1 MIRAPTATRGGFEA
15 DDVRGRSVPLLR
27 SLSGRAGEERASGPL
42 AGLTLAVKD
51 LFDVKGYPTGAGS
64 PIVLAQS
71 GIKTKTAPI
80 VKTLLDAGARFVGKT
95 HTDELAFSLNGK
107 NAHFGAP
114 INPAAPDRITGG
126 SSSGSMAAVAG
137 RLADI
142 ALGSDTGGSVRAPAS
157 YGGLFGIRPTHGRLS
172 LKRTW
177 PLSESL
183 DTPGWFARDG
193 DDLRRASPGVV
204 FGKDRTALPEA
215 PRLLLADDM
224 FAQAVPEAENA
235 SCAMSCS
242 ASCRCSASPRP
253 SRSSRD
259 LDALYWAFRWVQ
271 GREAWIADGAMI
283 ERFAPPLGPGVAE
296 RFAFSKSVSDDEYA
310 KGESVRKSFRAKLAR
325 LLGSDG
331 VLILPT
337 VPDIAPLVSAQRAA
351 NSTISATGRCG
362 CSASSGLSGFPQVT
376 IPVAQ
381 RAGAP
386 LGLSLIGPK
395 GSDKSLV
402 DFAVKFERAARIRIA

>member
-1 MIRAPTATRGGFEA
+1 MTYDDPFRCFVPYPDAAVKHAPE
-15 DDVRGRSVPLLR
+15 
-27 SLSGRAGEERASGPL
+27 GPL

-80 VKTLLDAGARFVGKT
+80 VKALLQAGARFVGKT

-114 INPAAPDRITGG
+114 INPAAPTRITGG
-126 SSSGSMAAVAG
+126 SSCGSMAAVAG

-177 PLSESL
+177 PLAESL

-193 DDLRRASPGVV
+193 ETFSRVGKVLL
-204 FGKDRTALPEA
+204 GKDRIALPA
-215 PRLLLADDM
+215 SPRLLVAEDL
-224 FAQAVPEAENA
+224 FAQAVPEAETILRNVVQR
-235 SCAMSCS
+235 AM
-242 ASCRCSASPRP
+242 P
-253 SRSSRD
+253 SVGEPEWVKVVRD
-259 LDALYWAFRWVQ
+259 ADALYWAFRWIQ
-271 GREAWIADGAMI
+271 GREAWAADGAMI

-296 RFAFSKSVSDDEYA
+296 RFAFSRAVTDEQYA
-310 KGESVRKSFRAKLAR
+310 RGEATRKSFRARLAR
-325 LLGSDG
+325 LLGQDG

-337 VPDIAPLVSAQRAA
+337 MPDIAPLVSAQEPELEDFRNRAL
-351 NSTISATGRCG
+351 RLLCL
-362 CSASSGLSGFPQVT
+362 SGLSGFPQVT
-376 IPVAQ
+376 IPAAQ
-381 RAGAP
+381 RDGAP

-395 GSDKSLV
+395 GSDASLI
-402 DFAVKFERAARIRIA
+402 DLALAYERAARIRMA

>member
-1 MIRAPTATRGGFEA
+1 MTYDDPFRCFVPYPDAPVKHSPA
-15 DDVRGRSVPLLR
+15 
-27 SLSGRAGEERASGPL
+27 GPL

-80 VKTLLDAGARFVGKT
+80 VKDLLEAGARFVGKT

-107 NAHFGAP
+107 NAHFGSP

-126 SSSGSMAAVAG
+126 SSCGSMAAVAG

-142 ALGSDTGGSVRAPAS
+142 AIGSDTGGSVRAPAS

-177 PLSESL
+177 PLAESL

-193 DDLRRASPGVV
+193 DAFARVGAVLL
-204 FGKDRTALPEA
+204 GKDRVTLPEA

-224 FAQAVPEAENA
+224 FGQAVPEAETILRNVVQR
-235 SCAMSCS
+235 AM
-242 ASCRCSASPRP
+242 P
-253 SRSSRD
+253 SVGQPENVKVVRD
-259 LDALYWAFRWVQ
+259 IDALYWAFRWIQ
-271 GREAWIADGAMI
+271 GREAWAADGAMI
-283 ERFAPPLGPGVAE
+283 ERFAPPLGPGVKE
-296 RFAFSKSVSDDEYA
+296 RFAFSKAVTDGEYA
-310 KGESVRKSFRAKLAR
+310 KGEATRKTFRTRLAR
-325 LLGSDG
+325 LLGQDG
-331 VLILPT
+331 VLLLPT
-337 VPDIAPLVSAQRAA
+337 VPDIAPLVSADESELEDFRNRAL
-351 NSTISATGRCG
+351 RLLCL
-362 CSASSGLSGFPQVT
+362 SGLSGFPQVT

-381 RAGAP
+381 REGAP

-395 GSDKSLV
+395 GSDKSLIA
-402 DFAVKFERAARIRIA
+402 FAIAYERATRIRIA

>member
-1 MIRAPTATRGGFEA
+1 MTYDDPFRCFVPYPDAPVKHSPT
-15 DDVRGRSVPLLR
+15 
-27 SLSGRAGEERASGPL
+27 GPL

-80 VKTLLDAGARFVGKT
+80 VKDLLEAGARFVGKT

-107 NAHFGAP
+107 NAHFGSP

-126 SSSGSMAAVAG
+126 SSCGSMAAVAG

-142 ALGSDTGGSVRAPAS
+142 AIGSDTGGSVRAPAS

-177 PLSESL
+177 PLAESL

-193 DDLRRASPGVV
+193 DV
-204 FGKDRTALPEA
+204 FARVGAVLLGKDRATLPEA

-224 FAQAVPEAENA
+224 FGQAVPESETILRNVVQRAMPSVGQPENVKVV
-235 SCAMSCS
+235 
-242 ASCRCSASPRP
+242 
-253 SRSSRD
+253 RD
-259 LDALYWAFRWVQ
+259 IDALYWAFRWIQ
-271 GREAWIADGAMI
+271 GREAWASDGAMI
-283 ERFAPPLGPGVAE
+283 ERFAPPLGPGVKE
-296 RFAFSKSVSDDEYA
+296 RFAFSKAVTDGEYA
-310 KGESVRKSFRAKLAR
+310 KGEATRKTFRTRLAR
-325 LLGSDG
+325 LLGQDG

-337 VPDIAPLVSAQRAA
+337 VPDIAPLVSADESELEDFRNRAL
-351 NSTISATGRCG
+351 RLLCL
-362 CSASSGLSGFPQVT
+362 SGLSGFPQVT

-381 RAGAP
+381 REGAP

-395 GSDKSLV
+395 GSDKSLIA
-402 DFAVKFERAARIRIA
+402 FAIAYERATRIRIA

>member
-1 MIRAPTATRGGFEA
+1 MTFNDPFRCFVPYPDA
-15 DDVRGRSVPLLR
+15 SVKH
-27 SLSGRAGEERASGPL
+27 SVTGPL

-71 GIKTKTAPI
+71 GIRPKTAPL

-107 NAHFGAP
+107 NAHYGSP
-114 INPAAPDRITGG
+114 INPAAPERITGG

-172 LKRTW
+172 LKRAW
-177 PLSESL
+177 PLAESL

-193 DDLRRASPGVV
+193 EV
-204 FGKDRTALPEA
+204 FARVAGAVFDRDRVTLPET
-215 PRLLLADDM
+215 PRLMLGDDI
-224 FAQAVPEAENA
+224 FAQAVPEAETVLRNVVQRIVPTLGQPEA
-235 SCAMSCS
+235 VKVA
-242 ASCRCSASPRP
+242 
-253 SRSSRD
+253 RD
-259 LDALYWAFRWVQ
+259 LDALYWAFRWIQ
-271 GREAWIADGAMI
+271 GREAWLADGAMI

-296 RFAFSKSVSDDEYA
+296 RFAFSKAVSDEDYA
-310 KGESVRKSFRAKLAR
+310 KGEAVRKTFRTRLAKL
-325 LLGSDG
+325 LGTDG

-337 VPDIAPLVSAQRAA
+337 VPDIAPLVSAGEAELDDFRNRAL
-351 NSTISATGRCG
+351 RLLCL
-362 CSASSGLSGFPQVT
+362 SGLSGFPQVT
-376 IPVAQ
+376 MPVAQ
-381 RAGAP
+381 REGAP

-395 GSDKSLV
+395 GSDRSLV
-402 DFAVKFERAARIRIA
+402 AFAVKFERAARIRIA

>member
-1 MIRAPTATRGGFEA
+1 MTYDDPFRCFVPYPDAAVKHAPG
-15 DDVRGRSVPLLR
+15 
-27 SLSGRAGEERASGPL
+27 GPL

-64 PIVLAQS
+64 PLVLAQS

-80 VKTLLDAGARFVGKT
+80 VKALLEAGARFVGKT

-114 INPAAPDRITGG
+114 INPAAPARITGG
-126 SSSGSMAAVAG
+126 SSCGSMAAVAG

-177 PLSESL
+177 PLAESL

-193 DDLRRASPGVV
+193 ETFARVGHVLL
-204 FGKDRTALPEA
+204 GKDRIELPEQ
-215 PRLLLADDM
+215 PRLLLADDL
-224 FAQAVPEAENA
+224 FAQAVPEAETILRNVVQR
-235 SCAMSCS
+235 AM
-242 ASCRCSASPRP
+242 P
-253 SRSSRD
+253 SLGQPEAVKVVRD
-259 LDALYWAFRWVQ
+259 ADALYWAFRWIQ
-271 GREAWIADGAMI
+271 GREAWAADGPLI

-296 RFAFSKSVSDDEYA
+296 RFAFSKAVTDEDYA
-310 KGESVRKSFRAKLAR
+310 KGEATRKAFRARLAR
-325 LLGSDG
+325 LLGQDG

-337 VPDIAPLVSAQRAA
+337 MPDIAPLVSAQEPELEDFRNRAL
-351 NSTISATGRCG
+351 RLLCL
-362 CSASSGLSGFPQVT
+362 SGLSGFPQVT
-376 IPVAQ
+376 VPVAQ
-381 RAGAP
+381 RDGAP
-386 LGLSLIGPK
+386 LGLSLLGPK
-395 GSDKSLV
+395 GSDKSLIA
-402 DFAVKFERAARIRIA
+402 FALAYERATRLRIA

>member
-1 MIRAPTATRGGFEA
+1 MTIKDDPFRCFVPYPEAPVKSAPT
-15 DDVRGRSVPLLR
+15 
-27 SLSGRAGEERASGPL
+27 GPL

-71 GIKTKTAPI
+71 GIKAKTAPL

-95 HTDELAFSLNGK
+95 HTDELAFSMTGK

-137 RLADI
+137 KLADI

-172 LKRTW
+172 LKRVW
-177 PLSESL
+177 PLAESL

-193 DDLRRASPGVV
+193 KTFARVADVV
-204 FGKDRTALPEA
+204 FGKDRTALSET
-215 PRLLLADDM
+215 PRLLLAEDM
-224 FAQAVPEAENA
+224 FAQAVPDAENA
-235 SCAMSCS
+235 LRNVVQRAMPVLGEPETVK
-242 ASCRCSASPRP
+242 AA
-253 SRSSRD
+253 RD

-271 GREAWIADGAMI
+271 GRDAWNADGAMI
-283 ERFAPPLGPGVAE
+283 ERYAPPLGPGVAE
-296 RFAFSKSVSDDEYA
+296 RFAFSKSVSDEEVA
-310 KGESVRKSFRAKLAR
+310 KADSVRKAFRNRLAK

-337 VPDIAPLVSAQRAA
+337 VPDIAPLVSASEGELEDFRNRAL
-351 NSTISATGRCG
+351 RLLCL
-362 CSASSGLSGFPQVT
+362 SGLSGFPQVT
-376 IPVAQ
+376 IPAAH
-381 RAGAP
+381 RAEAP

-402 DFAVKFERAARIRIA
+402 HFAVKFERAARIRIA

>member
-1 MIRAPTATRGGFEA
+1 MTYDDPFRCFVPYPDAPVKHSPA
-15 DDVRGRSVPLLR
+15 
-27 SLSGRAGEERASGPL
+27 GPL

-80 VKTLLDAGARFVGKT
+80 VKDLLEAGARFVGKT

-107 NAHFGAP
+107 NAHFGSP

-126 SSSGSMAAVAG
+126 SSCGSMAAVAG

-142 ALGSDTGGSVRAPAS
+142 AVGSDTGGSVRAPAS

-177 PLSESL
+177 PLAESL

-193 DDLRRASPGVV
+193 DV
-204 FGKDRTALPEA
+204 FARVSAVLLGKDRVTLPEA

-224 FAQAVPEAENA
+224 FGQAVPESETILRNVVQRAMPSVGQPENVKVV
-235 SCAMSCS
+235 
-242 ASCRCSASPRP
+242 
-253 SRSSRD
+253 RD
-259 LDALYWAFRWVQ
+259 IDALYWAFRWIQ
-271 GREAWIADGAMI
+271 GREAWASDGAMI
-283 ERFAPPLGPGVAE
+283 ERFAPPLGPGVKE
-296 RFAFSKSVSDDEYA
+296 RFAFSKAVTDGEYA
-310 KGESVRKSFRAKLAR
+310 KGEATRKTFRTRLAR
-325 LLGSDG
+325 LLGQDG

-337 VPDIAPLVSAQRAA
+337 VPDIAPLVSADESELEDFRNRAL
-351 NSTISATGRCG
+351 RLLCL
-362 CSASSGLSGFPQVT
+362 SGLSGFPQVT

-381 RAGAP
+381 REGAP

-395 GSDKSLV
+395 GSDKSLIT
-402 DFAVKFERAARIRIA
+402 FAIAYERATRIRIA

>member
-1 MIRAPTATRGGFEA
+1 MTFEDPFRCFVPYPDAPVKHA
-15 DDVRGRSVPLLR
+15 
-27 SLSGRAGEERASGPL
+27 ASGPL
-42 AGLTLAVKD
+42 SGLTLAVKD

-71 GIKTKTAPI
+71 GIKIKTAPI

-95 HTDELAFSLNGK
+95 HTDELAYSLNGK

-114 INPAAPDRITGG
+114 INPSAPDRITGG

-177 PLSESL
+177 PLSASL
-183 DTPGWFARDG
+183 DTPGWFAREG
-193 DDLRRASPGVV
+193 DVFQRVAGVV
-204 FGKDRTALPEA
+204 FGKDRTTLPEA
-215 PRLLLADDM
+215 PRLVLADDM
-224 FAQAVPEAENA
+224 FAQAVPEAETILRNVVQRV
-235 SCAMSCS
+235 M
-242 ASCRCSASPRP
+242 PELGQP
-253 SRSSRD
+253 ETVKVSRD

-271 GREAWIADGAMI
+271 GREAWVSDGAMI
-283 ERFAPPLGPGVAE
+283 DRFAPPLGPGVAE
-296 RFAFSKSVSDDEYA
+296 RFAFSKSVSDAEYA
-310 KGESVRKSFRAKLAR
+310 RGEAVRKSFRAKLAR

-337 VPDIAPLVSAQRAA
+337 VPDVAPLVSAQEPELDDFRNRALRLLCLA
-351 NSTISATGRCG
+351 
-362 CSASSGLSGFPQVT
+362 GLSGFPQ
-376 IPVAQ
+376 ISLPVAQ

-402 DFAVKFERAARIRIA
+402 DFAVKFERAARVRIA

>member
-1 MIRAPTATRGGFEA
+1 MPI
-15 DDVRGRSVPLLR
+15 DDPFRCFVPYPEVPVP
-27 SLSGRAGEERASGPL
+27 SASSGPL

-71 GIKTKTAPI
+71 GIKARTAPM

-95 HTDELAFSLNGK
+95 HTDELAYSLNGK

-114 INPAAPDRITGG
+114 INPSAPDRITGG

-142 ALGSDTGGSVRAPAS
+142 GLGSDTGGSVRAPAS
-157 YGGLFGIRPTHGRLS
+157 YGGLFGIRPSHGRLS

-177 PLSESL
+177 PLSESF
-183 DTPGWFARDG
+183 DTPGWFCRDG
-193 DDLRRASPGVV
+193 ETFARVAEAV
-204 FGKDRTALPEA
+204 FGKDRTALPPA

-224 FAQAVPEAENA
+224 FAHAVPDAETILRNVMQRVTHALGQPEAVTVA
-235 SCAMSCS
+235 
-242 ASCRCSASPRP
+242 
-253 SRSSRD
+253 RD
-259 LDALYWAFRWVQ
+259 PDALYWAFRWVQ
-271 GREAWIADGAMI
+271 GREAWASDGAMI

-296 RFAFSKSVSDDEYA
+296 RFAFAKSVSDAEYA
-310 KGESVRKSFRAKLAR
+310 KGETVRKTIRAKLAR
-325 LLGSDG
+325 LLGQDG

-337 VPDIAPLVSAQRAA
+337 VPDIAPLVSAQESELDDFRNRALRLLCLA
-351 NSTISATGRCG
+351 
-362 CSASSGLSGFPQVT
+362 GLSGFPQVSL
-376 IPVAQ
+376 PMAQ
-381 RAGAP
+381 REGAP

-402 DFAVKFERAARIRIA
+402 AFAVRFERAARVRIA

>member
-1 MIRAPTATRGGFEA
+1 MPMTF
-15 DDVRGRSVPLLR
+15 DDPFRCFVPYPDVPVKH
-27 SLSGRAGEERASGPL
+27 AASGPL

-64 PIVLAQS
+64 PTVLAQS
-71 GIKTKTAPI
+71 GIKEKTAPL
-80 VKTLLDAGARFVGKT
+80 VKTLLAAGARFVGKT

-172 LKRTW
+172 LKRVW
-177 PLSESL
+177 PLAESL

-193 DDLRRASPGVV
+193 EV
-204 FGKDRTALPEA
+204 FARVANVLFDRDRTELPEA
-215 PRLLLADDM
+215 PRLLLGDDM
-224 FAQAVPEAENA
+224 FAQAVPEAETILRNVVQRIVPA
-235 SCAMSCS
+235 LGQPQPVKVA
-242 ASCRCSASPRP
+242 
-253 SRSSRD
+253 RD
-259 LDALYWAFRWVQ
+259 LDALYWAFRWIQ

-283 ERFAPPLGPGVAE
+283 ERFAPPLGPGVAD
-296 RFAFSKSVSDDEYA
+296 RFAFSKAVTDADYA
-310 KGESVRKSFRAKLAR
+310 KGEAVRKAFRSR
-325 LLGSDG
+325 LSKMLGSDG
-331 VLILPT
+331 VLLLPT
-337 VPDIAPLVSAQRAA
+337 VPDIAPLVSADEAALEDFRNRAL
-351 NSTISATGRCG
+351 RLLCL
-362 CSASSGLSGFPQVT
+362 SGLSGFPQVT
-376 IPVAQ
+376 LPVAQ
-381 RAGAP
+381 REGAP

-395 GSDKSLV
+395 GSDRSLV
-402 DFAVKFERAARIRIA
+402 AFAVKFERAARVRIA

>member
-1 MIRAPTATRGGFEA
+1 MTFDDPFRCFVPYPDSSVKHAPT
-15 DDVRGRSVPLLR
+15 
-27 SLSGRAGEERASGPL
+27 GPL
-42 AGLTLAVKD
+42 GGLTLAVKD

-64 PIVLAQS
+64 PLVMAQS
-71 GIKTKTAPI
+71 GIKSKTAPI

-172 LKRTW
+172 LKRAW

-193 DDLRRASPGVV
+193 EV
-204 FGKDRTALPEA
+204 FARVAAVLFDKDRVTLPEM
-215 PRLLLADDM
+215 PRLLLGDDI
-224 FAQAVPEAENA
+224 FAQAVPEAETILRNVVQRIVPELGQPDA
-235 SCAMSCS
+235 IKVV
-242 ASCRCSASPRP
+242 
-253 SRSSRD
+253 RD

-271 GREAWIADGAMI
+271 GREAWDANGAMI

-296 RFAFSKSVSDDEYA
+296 RFAFAKTVTDADYA
-310 KGESVRKSFRAKLAR
+310 KGEVVRKAFRSRLAK

-337 VPDIAPLVSAQRAA
+337 VPDIAPLVRADEA
-351 NSTISATGRCG
+351 ALDDFRNRALRLLCL
-362 CSASSGLSGFPQVT
+362 SGLSGFPQIT
-376 IPVAQ
+376 LPVAQ
-381 RAGAP
+381 REGAP
-386 LGLSLIGPK
+386 LGLSLIGPR
-395 GSDKSLV
+395 GSDRSLV
-402 DFAVKFERAARIRIA
+402 NYAVKFERAARIRIA

>member
-1 MIRAPTATRGGFEA
+1 MVKDDPFRCFMPYPDAPVKNAP
-15 DDVRGRSVPLLR
+15 D
-27 SLSGRAGEERASGPL
+27 GPL

-64 PIVLAQS
+64 PTVLAQS

-80 VKTLLDAGARFVGKT
+80 VKALLDAGARFVGKT
-95 HTDELAFSLNGK
+95 ITDELAFSMNGK

-137 RLADI
+137 KLADI

-177 PLSESL
+177 PLAESL

-193 DDLRRASPGVV
+193 KTFARVADVV
-204 FGKDRTALPEA
+204 LGKDRSVLPEI
-215 PRLLLADDM
+215 PRLLLAQDM
-224 FAQAVPEAENA
+224 FAQATPDAENVLRNVVQR
-235 SCAMSCS
+235 AMPLMGQPETVKV
-242 ASCRCSASPRP
+242 A
-253 SRSSRD
+253 RD
-259 LDALYWAFRWVQ
+259 IDALYWAFRWVQ
-271 GREAWIADGAMI
+271 GRDAWNADGVMI
-283 ERFAPPLGPGVAE
+283 ERFHPPLGPGVAE
-296 RFAFSKSVSDDEYA
+296 RFAFAKSVSDEDYA
-310 KGESVRKSFRAKLAR
+310 KGESLRKAFRAKLAR

-337 VPDIAPLVSAQRAA
+337 VPDIAPLVSATEGELEDFRNRAL
-351 NSTISATGRCG
+351 RLLCL
-362 CSASSGLSGFPQVT
+362 SGLSGFPQVT
-376 IPVAQ
+376 IPAAQ
-381 RAGAP
+381 RDEAP

-402 DFAVKFERAARIRIA
+402 HFAVKFERAARIRIA

>member
-1 MIRAPTATRGGFEA
+1 MRPMTFDDPFRCFVPYPDAPVKNA
-15 DDVRGRSVPLLR
+15 
-27 SLSGRAGEERASGPL
+27 ASGPL

-64 PIVLAQS
+64 PTVLAQS
-71 GIKTKTAPI
+71 GIKAKTAPL
-80 VKTLLDAGARFVGKT
+80 VKNLLEAGARFVGKT

-172 LKRTW
+172 LKRVW
-177 PLSESL
+177 PLAESL

-193 DDLRRASPGVV
+193 EV
-204 FGKDRTALPEA
+204 FARVANVLFDRDRTELPET
-215 PRLLLADDM
+215 PRLLLGDDM
-224 FAQAVPEAENA
+224 FAQAVPEAETILRNVVQRIVPA
-235 SCAMSCS
+235 LGQPQPVKVA
-242 ASCRCSASPRP
+242 
-253 SRSSRD
+253 RD
-259 LDALYWAFRWVQ
+259 LDALYWAFRWIQ

-283 ERFAPPLGPGVAE
+283 ERFAPPLGPGVAD
-296 RFAFSKSVSDDEYA
+296 RFAFSKAVTEADYV
-310 KGESVRKSFRAKLAR
+310 KGEAVRKAFRSR
-325 LLGSDG
+325 LSKMLGSDG
-331 VLILPT
+331 VLLLPT
-337 VPDIAPLVSAQRAA
+337 VPDIAPLVSADEAALDDFRNRAL
-351 NSTISATGRCG
+351 RLLCL
-362 CSASSGLSGFPQVT
+362 SGLSGFPQVT
-376 IPVAQ
+376 LPVAQ
-381 RAGAP
+381 REGAP

-395 GSDKSLV
+395 GSDRSLV
-402 DFAVKFERAARIRIA
+402 AFAVKFERAARVRIA

>member
-1 MIRAPTATRGGFEA
+1 MVKDDPFRCFMPYPDAPVKNAP
-15 DDVRGRSVPLLR
+15 D
-27 SLSGRAGEERASGPL
+27 GPL

-64 PIVLAQS
+64 PTVLAQS

-80 VKTLLDAGARFVGKT
+80 VKALLDAGARFVGKT
-95 HTDELAFSLNGK
+95 ITDELAFSMNGK

-137 RLADI
+137 KLADI

-177 PLSESL
+177 PLAESL

-193 DDLRRASPGVV
+193 KTFARVADVV
-204 FGKDRTALPEA
+204 LGKDRSVLPEI
-215 PRLLLADDM
+215 PRLLLAQDM
-224 FAQAVPEAENA
+224 FAQATPDAENVLRNVVQR
-235 SCAMSCS
+235 AMPLMGQPETVKV
-242 ASCRCSASPRP
+242 A
-253 SRSSRD
+253 RD
-259 LDALYWAFRWVQ
+259 IDALYWAFRWVQ
-271 GREAWIADGAMI
+271 GRDAWNADGVMI
-283 ERFAPPLGPGVAE
+283 ERFHPPLGPGVAE
-296 RFAFSKSVSDDEYA
+296 RFAFAKSVSDEDYA
-310 KGESVRKSFRAKLAR
+310 KGESLRKAFRAKLAR

-337 VPDIAPLVSAQRAA
+337 VPDIAPLVSATEGELEDFRNRAL
-351 NSTISATGRCG
+351 RLLCL
-362 CSASSGLSGFPQVT
+362 SGLSGFPQVT
-376 IPVAQ
+376 IPAAQ
-381 RAGAP
+381 RDAAP

-402 DFAVKFERAARIRIA
+402 HFAVKFERAARIRIA

>member
-1 MIRAPTATRGGFEA
+1 MPVDDPFRCFVPYPEAPVKSSST
-15 DDVRGRSVPLLR
+15 
-27 SLSGRAGEERASGPL
+27 GPL
-42 AGLTLAVKD
+42 VGLTLAVKD

-71 GIKTKTAPI
+71 GVKTKTAPI

-107 NAHFGAP
+107 NAHFGSP
-114 INPAAPDRITGG
+114 INPSAPDRITGG

-142 ALGSDTGGSVRAPAS
+142 GLGSDTGGSVRAPAS
-157 YGGLFGIRPTHGRLS
+157 YGGLFGIRPSHGRLS
-172 LKRTW
+172 LKRAW

-193 DDLRRASPGVV
+193 ETFARVADAV
-204 FGKDRTALPEA
+204 FGTDRIALPEK
-215 PRLLLADDM
+215 PRLLLADEM
-224 FAQAVPEAENA
+224 FAQAVPEAETILRNVVQRA
-235 SCAMSCS
+235 APALGQPDKVMV
-242 ASCRCSASPRP
+242 A
-253 SRSSRD
+253 RD

-271 GREAWIADGAMI
+271 GREAWVSDGAMI

-296 RFAFSKSVSDDEYA
+296 RFAFSKSVTDAEHA
-310 KGESVRKSFRAKLAR
+310 KGETVRKGFRAKLAR

-337 VPDIAPLVSAQRAA
+337 VPDIAPLVTAQEPELDDFRNRALRLLCLA
-351 NSTISATGRCG
+351 
-362 CSASSGLSGFPQVT
+362 GLSGFPQVT
-376 IPVAQ
+376 MPVAQ
-381 RAGAP
+381 REGAP

-402 DFAVKFERAARIRIA
+402 AFAVRFERAARVRIA